1 MDVVMTTEINQSTGQ
16 LRHCWSNVCLHKF
29 TLDFLNKVANCLE
42 KDNVRNQ
49 RRWPRRCRLLFSA
62 WASSSPRRRA
72 SKLTMRALRHISAPT
87 HVLGKVDDEN
97 VVLRVCHG
105 ELIEHLQALCGVLD
119 ILQVVGAPSTSR
131 TLYSAPASLLDRCP
145 GSCHGIHVTMHIYCR
160 ASFVR
165 FMPLSLCRH
174 FIQSTM
180 ESAMML
186 AGSELAESVHFHIDS
201 AHGNFIC
208 LTLKRS
214 LKLIL
219 SLSMYCISH
228 DSREVGAQNGDWKM
242 AVPMP
247 WCEDSSESE
256 EREIALLP
264 RSPHGFG
271 WLRPAIGVIEV
282 SQNIV

>member
-1 MDVVMTTEINQSTGQ
+1 MDTAAAQCLLRIPTGECWRQ

-42 KDNVRNQ
+42 KDNV
-49 RRWPRRCRLLFSA
+49 SA

-105 ELIEHLQALCGVLD
+105 ELIGHLQALCGVLD

-131 TLYSAPASLLDRCP
+131 TLYSAPASLLDRTL
-145 GSCHGIHVTMHIYCR
+145 HTIYNGINWTD
-160 ASFVR
+160 
-165 FMPLSLCRH
+165 PD
-174 FIQSTM
+174 QSPEKDNATFQQ
-180 ESAMML
+180 AMML

-282 SQNIV
+282 SQNIVQVIEALAQAG